1 MTNSLSPSCPTVR
14 SRMTIRSNHAL
25 EGAGWPE
32 VVQRKRD
39 EDGVCGEDLAG
50 ELLGQGA
57 GGGLFRGALGR
68 GDEVGGDGDVVKVRY
83 RVDGQVAVGD
93 GPVRVL
99 GLPAIGVV
107 G

>member
-1 MTNSLSPSCPTVR
+1 LSHCQVADDDPVEPR
-14 SRMTIRSNHAL
+14 L

-39 EDGVCGEDLAG
+39 EDGVCGEDFAG

-57 GGGLFRGALGR
+57 GGGLLRGALGR
-68 GDEVGGDGDVVKVRY
+68 GDELGGDGDVVKVRY

-93 GPVRVL
+93 CPVRVL
-99 GLPAIGVV
+99 GPPALGVV